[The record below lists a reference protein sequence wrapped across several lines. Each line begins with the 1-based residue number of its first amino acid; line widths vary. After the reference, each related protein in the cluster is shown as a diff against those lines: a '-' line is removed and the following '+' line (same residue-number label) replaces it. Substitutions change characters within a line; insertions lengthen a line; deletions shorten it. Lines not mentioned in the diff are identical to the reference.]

1 MFKLVTVCRRA
12 AWALQTFFSRSTQ
25 YSRFCCVTVCG
36 IRPLYA
42 SGFVGG
48 DEVFRPLQ
56 KTKQASSPSLCPQ
69 FSPAYRRTTCA
80 GLFYIVFMALL
91 SLVRRR
97 HYYRQPVPHLMAT
110 QVYSPV
116 CGLYVTVTSYPF
128 SVIASTHAYASA
140 FFFVLKVTTSFAILY
155 WIVSVFLDTVT

>member
-1 MFKLVTVCRRA
+1 MLCGVRRFFYFSHTIKSVFLRSYGWHLDLSMP
-12 AWALQTFFSRSTQ
+12 WASRAGRSVSSLSKSQ
-25 YSRFCCVTVCG
+25 
-36 IRPLYA
+36 
-42 SGFVGG
+42 
-48 DEVFRPLQ
+48 
-56 KTKQASSPSLCPQ
+56 KQASTLPLCPQ
-69 FSPAYRRTTCA
+69 FSPAHRRTTCA
-80 GLFYIVFMALL
+80 GLFYIVFMVLL